1 MAFTTREIL
10 VPSTDGIHTLKG
22 IAYIPD
28 GEIKGVF
35 HLVHGMCEYIG
46 RYEHFL
52 PFFAEN
58 GFVCVGYDHL
68 GHGNTANEGELG
80 FIAENG
86 GHKLLVDDVNRFAE
100 SVKTEYPD
108 VPYILM
114 GHSMGSFIVRLAAAK
129 YRGLADKLI
138 ICGTAGSNPAAAAGI
153 VLAKLIKTVKGARA
167 YSPFIENMAFG
178 SYNKYFKENSPHA
191 WLTKDENIMEKYA
204 DDKFCHYHFTVS
216 ALADLITLTYSCNLS
231 TWYIDMP
238 KNLPVLLISG
248 SEDPVGN
255 YGRGVREVYDK
266 LIKNGQK
273 DVSLR
278 LYENCRHEIHNDTC
292 AEESKNDILEFILK

>member
-22 IAYIPD
+22 IAYIPE

-100 SVKTEYPD
+100 SVKAEYSNI
-108 VPYILM
+108 PYILM

-167 YSPFIENMAFG
+167 YSPFIENMSFG
-178 SYNKYFKENSPHA
+178 SYNKYFKEDSPHA
-191 WLTKDENIMEKYA
+191 WLTKDENIMKKYA

-216 ALADLITLTYSCNLS
+216 ALADLITLTHNCNLN

-238 KNLPVLLISG
+238 KNLPVLLIAG
-248 SEDPVGN
+248 SEDPIGN

-273 DVSLR
+273 DVDLR
-278 LYENCRHEIHNDTC
+278 IYEKCRHEIHNDTC
-292 AEESKNDILEFILK
+292 AEESRNDILEFILK

>member
-22 IAYIPD
+22 IAYIPE

-100 SVKTEYPD
+100 SVKAEYSNI
-108 VPYILM
+108 PYILM

-178 SYNKYFKENSPHA
+178 SYNKYFKEDSPHA
-191 WLTKDENIMEKYA
+191 WLTKDENIMKKYA

-216 ALADLITLTYSCNLS
+216 ALADLITLTHNCNLN

-238 KNLPVLLISG
+238 KNLPVLLIAG
-248 SEDPVGN
+248 SEDPIGN

-273 DVSLR
+273 DVDLR
-278 LYENCRHEIHNDTC
+278 IYEKCRHEIHNDTC
-292 AEESKNDILEFILK
+292 AEESRNDILEFILK